1 MYTAKSLLLLKK
13 FQKEQVI
20 NFKEIERIS
29 LSTLDNLKG
38 ELIYYEIPFIHCSD
52 RKYKRVLK
60 DEISFFQIQIDNL
73 GVLRG
78 DTSIVIKDLR
88 NTVFRS
94 EILEKYCEYY
104 YNTGEVL
111 LDLVLPSFMHKCRI
125 IVYDLK
131 SHLVGLRNNYYFHT
145 NGPSYNNLSFLG
157 CEEYNK
163 VFYLL
168 NNQQKLE
175 YFSTLIANFS
185 EQSRYC
191 LE

>member
-20 NFKEIERIS
+20 NFKEIERVSI
-29 LSTLDNLKG
+29 STLDNLKG

-52 RKYKRVLK
+52 RKYKRVIK
-60 DEISFFQIQIDNL
+60 EEISFFQIQIDNL
-73 GVLRG
+73 GVLSG
-78 DTSIVIKDLR
+78 DTSTMIKDLK

-104 YNTGEVL
+104 YNTDEVL
-111 LDLVLPSFMHKCRI
+111 VNLVLPSFMHKCNV

-145 NGPSYNNLSFLG
+145 KGPSCNNLSFLG
-157 CEEYNK
+157 CRDLNK

-175 YFSTLIANFS
+175 YFSTLIENFV
-185 EQSRYC
+185 EQSHYC